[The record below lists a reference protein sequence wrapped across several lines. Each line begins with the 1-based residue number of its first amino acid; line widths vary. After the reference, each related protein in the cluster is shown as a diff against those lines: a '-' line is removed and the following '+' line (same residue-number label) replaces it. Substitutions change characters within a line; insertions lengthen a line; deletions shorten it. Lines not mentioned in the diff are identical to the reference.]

1 MQLQRSANGNVRNGE
16 RPSQKGRK
24 LKQYVLEEKLDI
36 IDYAKVIGNRAAG
49 REFNVAESSI
59 REWRKN
65 EQRLRSMFETAP
77 ERSRLDGGGR
87 RPVSEDLE
95 KSLVSVAFSSK
106 HTLRNRRENAQRRN
120 ISCLTVPTW
129 ALAITTYVM
138 IGSLERRR
146 STLLKV
152 QDGGD
157 NAHAKRALAWVRAIC
172 LLPVVRS
179 SILAEPEN
187 NALLYVASTA
197 GAESPLTWHA
207 IKEKANDIWNEI
219 CERDAEFKEKDFTA
233 NMGWVARFVK
243 RNNIQLP
250 APSSPSIAPE
260 RSEEPSRPIQLAKN
274 NGSEHRQKEPVVDMA
289 QSPNSAAAT
298 ATDTIT
304 TQIASPKRRRKN
316 FTPKK
321 LIDHP
326 VVESNNILLETI
338 SESKHP
344 SSVDIPQNVTVIAM
358 AEEDENVDVCF

>member
-1 MQLQRSANGNVRNGE
+1 MLKILRCIPTPDLRYASGNVRNAE

-95 KSLVSVAFSSK
+95 KSLTA
-106 HTLRNRRENAQRRN
+106 
-120 ISCLTVPTW
+120 P
-129 ALAITTYVM
+129 
-138 IGSLERRR
+138 ERSR
-146 STLLKV
+146 L
-152 QDGGD
+152 DGGG
-157 NAHAKRALAWVRAIC
+157 RR
-172 LLPVVRS
+172 PVS
-179 SILAEPEN
+179 EDLEKSL
-187 NALLYVASTA
+187 LLYVASTA
-197 GAESPLTWHA
+197 GTHSTLTWHA

-219 CERDAEFKEKDFTA
+219 CERDSDFKEKDFTA

-250 APSSPSIAPE
+250 APSSPNVTPE
-260 RSEEPSRPIQLAKN
+260 RNEESNPSMERSKN
-274 NGSEHRQKEPVVDMA
+274 DDKEIHRENTVIGTTETT
-289 QSPNSAAAT
+289 NS
-298 ATDTIT
+298 IT
-304 TQIASPKRRRKN
+304 NVAPQIVSPKRRRKN

-321 LIDHP
+321 LVEHP

-338 SESKHP
+338 SESKSST
-344 SSVDIPQNVTVIAM
+344 SSVVQPNETVVTTIDKDD
-358 AEEDENVDVCF
+358 EDENIDVCF

>member
-1 MQLQRSANGNVRNGE
+1 MVDEAPSSEEVKNKRKRHASGNVRNAE

-95 KSLVSVAFSSK
+95 KSL
-106 HTLRNRRENAQRRN
+106 
-120 ISCLTVPTW
+120 
-129 ALAITTYVM
+129 
-138 IGSLERRR
+138 
-146 STLLKV
+146 
-152 QDGGD
+152 
-157 NAHAKRALAWVRAIC
+157 
-172 LLPVVRS
+172 
-179 SILAEPEN
+179 
-187 NALLYVASTA
+187 LLYVASTA
-197 GAESPLTWHA
+197 GTHSTLTWHA

-219 CERDAEFKEKDFTA
+219 CERDSDFKEKDFTA

-250 APSSPSIAPE
+250 APSSPNVTPE
-260 RSEEPSRPIQLAKN
+260 RNEESNPSMERSKN
-274 NGSEHRQKEPVVDMA
+274 DDKEIHRENTVIGTTETT
-289 QSPNSAAAT
+289 NS
-298 ATDTIT
+298 IT
-304 TQIASPKRRRKN
+304 NVAPQIVSPKRRRKN

-321 LIDHP
+321 LVEHP

-338 SESKHP
+338 SESKSST
-344 SSVDIPQNVTVIAM
+344 SSVVQPNETVVTTIDKDD
-358 AEEDENVDVCF
+358 EDENIDVCF